1 VGTDKGD
8 GPPKDQPEP
17 AADAAKQDEAKAD
30 EAKDGAL
37 DDVLAVA
44 AEPGPAAPVAA
55 EVADEVAADDAKA
68 KADAE
73 LPEARTV
80 KDHAA
85 KGDGPRLRDSMPAFG
100 DDVAL
105 GFPDDGPLARSLR
118 GLDHKVGT
126 AEQAV
131 LFGLLAVVVLAG
143 AFQGLAGKLAG
154 KSYPATY
161 ELVRT
166 GVLSIAML
174 GAAFASHQQRH
185 LAMDLIS
192 RRLPPRGRLM
202 LRLFLGAITI
212 FITAVLV
219 RSVWH
224 LFSQVSGEH
233 NANNILPAWVAPIT
247 LPLGGGL
254 IIFHTLIHL
263 IIDADYLARGKL
275 PPERARSA
283 H

>member
-8 GPPKDQPEP
+8 GPPKKKPGES
-17 AADAAKQDEAKAD
+17 AAGESAAVEHDHAD
-30 EAKDGAL
+30 DGAL
-37 DDVLAVA
+37 DHEMALA

-55 EVADEVAADDAKA
+55 EVADEVA
-68 KADAE
+68 
-73 LPEARTV
+73 T
-80 KDHAA
+80 
-85 KGDGPRLRDSMPAFG
+85 GGPVIRDSMPSFG
-100 DDVAL
+100 DDVPL
-105 GFPDDGPLARSLR
+105 SFPDDGPFARQLR
-118 GLDHKVGT
+118 KLDHYVGA

-131 LFGLLAVVVLAG
+131 LFGLLAVVVLSG

-154 KSYPATY
+154 RSYPWTY

-166 GVLSIAML
+166 GVLSIAMI

-202 LRLFLGAITI
+202 LRMFLGLVTI
-212 FITAVLV
+212 FVVVVLL
-219 RSVWH
+219 RSAWH
-224 LFSQVSGEH
+224 LFQQVAGEH
-233 NANNILPAWVAPIT
+233 HGNSVLPAWLAPAT
-247 LPLGGGL
+247 LPLGCGL
-254 IIFHTLIHL
+254 ITFHTMLHL
-263 IIDADYLARGKL
+263 VIDADYLARGKL